1 MPDRSHNAIRRVTPM
16 QPLAVDVDQDVDQ
29 DAEQEVPAVAELP
42 VVVLRHPAVVA
53 HRRMAHRRMAHHRV
67 AHGKPLKKR

>member
-1 MPDRSHNAIRRVTPM
+1 MKHYMPDRSHNAIRRVTPM
-16 QPLAVDVDQDVDQ
+16 QPLAVDVDQ

-53 HRRMAHRRMAHHRV
+53 HRRMAHHRV